1 MEFFQL
7 IKIFLFYF
15 LNKYI
20 FKETYISLK
29 DKTPKIGKEIDIF
42 FEKCIH
48 KIVTKNPHQNQ

>member
-42 FEKCIH
+42 FEKYIH